1 MSSSVAVAVD
11 DVPVEAV
18 VTDVRN
24 EFVRDVVLAV
34 AVVAAL
40 VSAVAVS
47 TRFEVGETVRAG
59 ALFMHLASLVLGLGT
74 VLAIDW
80 FGMRWMLGR
89 ATVEEM
95 LGITA
100 ALTPPIW
107 LGLAGLVAS
116 GVVLRPDI
124 SSPLTLLKLLL
135 VTIVAINGVH
145 ARALHRALVRLR
157 KVVPAKRRH
166 RRRRLPL
173 DGALMARAVASG
185 GISQVC
191 WWSAALIGYIN
202 AGN

>member
-1 MSSSVAVAVD
+1 MSSSVAVAVE
-11 DVPVEAV
+11 DVPVAEV

-24 EFVRDVVLAV
+24 EFLRDVLLAV

-40 VSAVAVS
+40 MSAVAVS
-47 TRFEVGETVRAG
+47 TRFEVGETVRSG
-59 ALFMHLASLVLGLGT
+59 ALFVHLASLVLGLGT

-80 FGMRWMLGR
+80 FGMRWMLGK
-89 ATVEEM
+89 TTLEEM

-124 SSPLTLLKLLL
+124 SSPLTVVKLVL

-145 ARALHRALVRLR
+145 ARALHRALVRLP
-157 KVVPAKRRH
+157 KVARAKRRH

-173 DGALMARAVASG
+173 DGVLMARAVASG
-185 GISQVC
+185 AISQVC
-191 WWSAALIGYIN
+191 WWSAALIGFIN
-202 AGN
+202 AGS